1 MRKLLVI
8 PIVHNAA
15 DLGRLEHRLEQLKR
29 ATMPRE
35 RIEASRKQVVRFW
48 EELRVAIEAWQLDFA
63 KVVVY
68 QDALPFAP
76 ATHVGLEIK
85 IVKELAAVGSANHQL
100 LEWMHEHGARIL
112 GTESPELLVAEYSLV
127 RKQLGLSN
135 NPSLSQA
142 TPRSLKITAET
153 NCETTCETTDETT
166 DEATEI
172 AAQLADL
179 LNRRDQFIAARIDTT
194 LEQDQTGIIL
204 IGMLHSVEKW
214 LPDDIE
220 VDFPIGQPK
229 PTIVGQASN
238 LSAAT
243 S

>member
-1 MRKLLVI
+1 MRKLLII

-15 DLGRLEHRLEQLKR
+15 DLGRLEHRLEQIKR

-35 RIEASRKQVVRFW
+35 RIEASRKQVARFW
-48 EELRVAIEAWQLDFA
+48 EELRVAIESWQLDFS
-63 KVVVY
+63 KVLVF
-68 QDALPFAP
+68 QDALPLAP

-100 LEWMHEHGARIL
+100 LEWLHEHGASIL

-127 RKQLGLSN
+127 RKQLGMAE
-135 NPSLSQA
+135 NPSSNQE
-142 TPRSLKITAET
+142 TPRILETTAE
-153 NCETTCETTDETT
+153 
-166 DEATEI
+166 AAEI

-204 IGMLHSVEKW
+204 LGMLHHVEKW

-229 PTIVGQASN
+229 PTIVGQASS
-238 LSAAT
+238 LSAV

>member
-8 PIVHNAA
+8 PIVHTAA
-15 DLGRLEHRLEQLKR
+15 DLGRLEHRLEQLKQ

-35 RIEASRKQVVRFW
+35 RVEASRKQVARFW
-48 EELRVAIEAWQLDFA
+48 EELRVAIQSWQLDFS

-85 IVKELAAVGSANHQL
+85 IVRELAAVGSANHQL
-100 LEWMHEHGARIL
+100 LEWMHEQGASIL

-127 RKQLGLSN
+127 RKQLGMVDKLSLDQEK
-135 NPSLSQA
+135 LSK
-142 TPRSLKITAET
+142 PETAS
-153 NCETTCETTDETT
+153 
-166 DEATEI
+166 EI
-172 AAQLADL
+172 SEVEAQLADL

-204 IGMLHSVEKW
+204 IGLLHSVEKW

-220 VDFPIGQPK
+220 VDFPIGQPR
-229 PTIVGQASN
+229 PIMIEQVSRAASP
-238 LSAAT
+238 
-243 S
+243 

>member
-15 DLGRLEHRLEQLKR
+15 DLGRLEHRLEQIKR

-35 RIEASRKQVVRFW
+35 RIEASRKQVARFW
-48 EELRVAIEAWQLDFA
+48 EELRVAIESWQLDFS
-63 KVVVY
+63 KVLVF
-68 QDALPFAP
+68 QDALPLAP

-100 LEWMHEHGARIL
+100 LEWLHEHGASIL

-127 RKQLGLSN
+127 RKQLGLADNLSLDQET
-135 NPSLSQA
+135 PS
-142 TPRSLKITAET
+142 TKTTAEAA
-153 NCETTCETTDETT
+153 
-166 DEATEI
+166 EAADI

-204 IGMLHSVEKW
+204 IGMLHRVEKW

-220 VDFPIGQPK
+220 VDFPIGQPR
-229 PTIVGQASN
+229 PTIVGQASS
-238 LSAAT
+238 LS
-243 S
+243 SVSL

>member
-8 PIVHNAA
+8 PIVHTAA

-35 RIEASRKQVVRFW
+35 RVEASRKQVARFW
-48 EELRVAIEAWQLDFA
+48 EELRVAIESWQLDFS

-68 QDALPFAP
+68 QDALPLAP

-100 LEWMHEHGARIL
+100 LEWLHEHGASIL

-127 RKQLGLSN
+127 RKQLGMAE
-135 NPSLSQA
+135 NPSSNQEP
-142 TPRSLKITAET
+142 PRILETTAE
-153 NCETTCETTDETT
+153 
-166 DEATEI
+166 AAEI

-179 LNRRDQFIAARIDTT
+179 LNRRDQFIAARIDST
-194 LEQDQTGIIL
+194 LNLDQTGIIL
-204 IGMLHSVEKW
+204 IGMLHHVEKW

-229 PTIVGQASN
+229 PTIVGQASS
-238 LSAAT
+238 LSAV
-243 S
+243 SS

>member
-35 RIEASRKQVVRFW
+35 RVEASRKQVARFW
-48 EELRVAIEAWQLDFA
+48 EELKVAIDSWQLDFA
-63 KVVVY
+63 KLVVY

-76 ATHVGLEIK
+76 ETHAGLEIK
-85 IVKELAAVGSANHQL
+85 IVKELASVGSANHQL
-100 LEWMHEHGARIL
+100 LEWMHEHGARVL

-127 RKQLGLSN
+127 RKQLGMAEKAS
-135 NPSLSQA
+135 SDHA
-142 TPRSLKITAET
+142 TPTILESNTEAAE
-153 NCETTCETTDETT
+153 
-166 DEATEI
+166 I
-172 AAQLADL
+172 VAQLADL

-194 LEQDQTGIIL
+194 LNQDQTGIIL
-204 IGMLHSVEKW
+204 IGMLHTVEKW

-229 PTIVGQASN
+229 PIIVGQASS

>member
-1 MRKLLVI
+1 MRKLLII

-15 DLGRLEHRLEQLKR
+15 DLGRLEHRLEQIKR

-35 RIEASRKQVVRFW
+35 RIEASRKQVARFW
-48 EELRVAIEAWQLDFA
+48 EELRVAIESWQLDFS
-63 KVVVY
+63 KVVVF
-68 QDALPFAP
+68 QDALPLAP

-100 LEWMHEHGARIL
+100 LEWLHEHGASIL

-127 RKQLGLSN
+127 RKQLGLADNLSLDQET
-135 NPSLSQA
+135 PSTLE
-142 TPRSLKITAET
+142 TTAEAA
-153 NCETTCETTDETT
+153 ET
-166 DEATEI
+166 

-204 IGMLHSVEKW
+204 IGMLHRVEKW

-220 VDFPIGQPK
+220 LDFPIGQPR
-229 PTIVGQASN
+229 PTIVGQASS
-238 LSAAT
+238 LSAA
-243 S
+243 SL

>member
-35 RIEASRKQVVRFW
+35 RIEASRKQVARFW
-48 EELRVAIEAWQLDFA
+48 EELRVAIESWQLDYS

-68 QDALPFAP
+68 QDALPLAP

-100 LEWMHEHGARIL
+100 LEWMHENGASIL

-127 RKQLGLSN
+127 RKQLGMAD
-135 NPSLSQA
+135 NPSLDQE
-142 TPRSLKITAET
+142 TPGTL
-153 NCETTCETTDETT
+153 ETTVD
-166 DEATEI
+166 AAEI

-194 LEQDQTGIIL
+194 LKQDRTGIIL
-204 IGMLHSVEKW
+204 IGMLHRVEKW

-220 VDFPIGQPK
+220 VDFPIGQPR
-229 PTIVGQASN
+229 PTIIGQASS
-238 LSAAT
+238 LSAA
-243 S
+243 SS

>member
-35 RIEASRKQVVRFW
+35 RIEASRKQVARFW
-48 EELRVAIEAWQLDFA
+48 EELRVAIESWQLDYS

-68 QDALPFAP
+68 QDALPLAP

-100 LEWMHEHGARIL
+100 LEWMHENGASIL

-127 RKQLGLSN
+127 RKQLGMAD
-135 NPSLSQA
+135 NPSLDQE
-142 TPRSLKITAET
+142 TPGTL
-153 NCETTCETTDETT
+153 ETTVD
-166 DEATEI
+166 AAEI

-194 LEQDQTGIIL
+194 LEQDRTGIIL
-204 IGMLHSVEKW
+204 IGMLHRVEKW

-220 VDFPIGQPK
+220 VDFPIGQPR
-229 PTIVGQASN
+229 PTIIGQASS
-238 LSAAT
+238 LSAA
-243 S
+243 SS

>member
-35 RIEASRKQVVRFW
+35 RVEASRKQVARFW
-48 EELRVAIEAWQLDFA
+48 EELRVAIESWQLDHSKF
-63 KVVVY
+63 VVY
-68 QDALPFAP
+68 QDALPLAP

-85 IVKELAAVGSANHQL
+85 IVKELAAIGSANHQL
-100 LEWMHEHGARIL
+100 LEWMHEHGASIL
-112 GTESPELLVAEYSLV
+112 GTESPELLVAEYSLT
-127 RKQLGLSN
+127 RKQLGLSE
-135 NPSLSQA
+135 NPSTDQE
-142 TPRSLKITAET
+142 TPGTLVTTAE
-153 NCETTCETTDETT
+153 
-166 DEATEI
+166 AAEI

-194 LEQDQTGIIL
+194 LEQDQTGILL
-204 IGMLHSVEKW
+204 IGMLHRVEKW

-220 VDFPIGQPK
+220 VDFPIGQPR
-229 PTIVGQASN
+229 PIIIEQVS
-238 LSAAT
+238 SAAST
-243 S
+243 LIL

>member
-1 MRKLLVI
+1 MRKLLII

-15 DLGRLEHRLEQLKR
+15 DLGRLEHRLEQIKR

-35 RIEASRKQVVRFW
+35 RIEASRKQVARFW
-48 EELRVAIEAWQLDFA
+48 GELRVAIESWQLDFS
-63 KVVVY
+63 KVLVF
-68 QDALPFAP
+68 QDALPLAP

-100 LEWMHEHGARIL
+100 LEWLHEHGASIL

-127 RKQLGLSN
+127 RKQLGMAE
-135 NPSLSQA
+135 NPSSNQE
-142 TPRSLKITAET
+142 TPRILETTAE
-153 NCETTCETTDETT
+153 
-166 DEATEI
+166 AAEI

-204 IGMLHSVEKW
+204 LGMLHHVEKW

-229 PTIVGQASN
+229 PTIVGQASS
-238 LSAAT
+238 LSAV

>member
-15 DLGRLEHRLEQLKR
+15 DVGRLEHRLEQLKR

-35 RIEASRKQVVRFW
+35 RIEASRKQVTRFW
-48 EELRVAIEAWQLDFA
+48 EELRVAIESWQLDFS
-63 KVVVY
+63 KVVVF
-68 QDALPFAP
+68 QDALPLAP

-85 IVKELAAVGSANHQL
+85 IVKELATVGSANHQL
-100 LEWMHEHGARIL
+100 LEWMHEHGASIL

-127 RKQLGLSN
+127 RKQLGMAD
-135 NPSLSQA
+135 NPSSDQE
-142 TPRSLKITAET
+142 TPRNLETTAE
-153 NCETTCETTDETT
+153 
-166 DEATEI
+166 AAEI
-172 AAQLADL
+172 AVQLADL

-194 LEQDQTGIIL
+194 LKQDQTGILL
-204 IGMLHSVEKW
+204 IGMLHRVEKW

-220 VDFPIGQPK
+220 VDFPIGQPR
-229 PTIVGQASN
+229 PIIIEQASR

>member
-35 RIEASRKQVVRFW
+35 RIEASRKQVARFW

-76 ATHVGLEIK
+76 ATHVGIEIK

-100 LEWMHEHGARIL
+100 LEWMHENGARIL

-142 TPRSLKITAET
+142 TPSSLD
-153 NCETTCETTDETT
+153 NTDETT
-166 DEATEI
+166 TKATAEAAEI

-179 LNRRDQFIAARIDTT
+179 LNRRDQFIAARIDSS
-194 LEQDQTGIIL
+194 LKQDQTGILL

-214 LPDDIE
+214 LPEDIE

-229 PTIVGQASN
+229 PTIVGQASHF
-238 LSAAT
+238 SAAT
-243 S
+243 L

>member
-15 DLGRLEHRLEQLKR
+15 DLGRLEHRLERLKH

-35 RIEASRKQVVRFW
+35 RIEASRKQVARFW
-48 EELRVAIEAWQLDFA
+48 QELRVAIESWQLDFL

-76 ATHVGLEIK
+76 ATHAGLEIK

-100 LEWMHEHGARIL
+100 LEWMHVHGASIL
-112 GTESPELLVAEYSLV
+112 GTESPEMLVAEYSLV
-127 RKQLGLSN
+127 RKQLGLAES
-135 NPSLSQA
+135 PSSDQA
-142 TPRSLKITAET
+142 TPRNL
-153 NCETTCETTDETT
+153 ETTA
-166 DEATEI
+166 EATEI
-172 AAQLADL
+172 VAQLADL
-179 LNRRDQFIAARIDTT
+179 LNRRDQFIAARIDQT
-194 LEQDQTGIIL
+194 LEKNQTGIIL
-204 IGMLHSVEKW
+204 LGMLHNVEKW

-229 PTIVGQASN
+229 PTIVGQAASLSN
-238 LSAAT
+238 AT
-243 S
+243 L

>member
-8 PIVHNAA
+8 PIVHNAS

-35 RIEASRKQVVRFW
+35 RVEASRKQVARFW
-48 EELRVAIEAWQLDFA
+48 EELRVAMESWQLDFA
-63 KVVVY
+63 KLVVY

-76 ATHVGLEIK
+76 ASHAGLEIK

-100 LEWMHEHGARIL
+100 LEWMHEYGASIL

-127 RKQLGLSN
+127 RKQLGMAEKAS
-135 NPSLSQA
+135 SDHA
-142 TPRSLKITAET
+142 TPTILESNTEAAE
-153 NCETTCETTDETT
+153 
-166 DEATEI
+166 I
-172 AAQLADL
+172 VAQLADL

-194 LEQDQTGIIL
+194 LNQDQTGIIL
-204 IGMLHSVEKW
+204 IGMLHTVEKW

-220 VDFPIGQPK
+220 VDFPIGKPK
-229 PTIVGQASN
+229 PIIVGQASS

>member
-35 RIEASRKQVVRFW
+35 RVEASRKQVARFW
-48 EELRVAIEAWQLDFA
+48 EELRVAIESWQLDFT

-68 QDALPFAP
+68 QDALPLPP
-76 ATHVGLEIK
+76 ATHIGLEIK

-100 LEWMHEHGARIL
+100 LEWMNEHGASIL

-127 RKQLGLSN
+127 RKQLGMAENASSN
-135 NPSLSQA
+135 HES
-142 TPRSLKITAET
+142 PRTLEATAE
-153 NCETTCETTDETT
+153 
-166 DEATEI
+166 AVEI

-204 IGMLHSVEKW
+204 IGMLHTVEKW

-220 VDFPIGQPK
+220 VNFPIGQPK
-229 PTIVGQASN
+229 PTIVGQAAK

-243 S
+243 L

>member
-1 MRKLLVI
+1 MRKLLII

-15 DLGRLEHRLEQLKR
+15 DLGRLEHRLEQIKR

-35 RIEASRKQVVRFW
+35 RIEASRKQVARFW
-48 EELRVAIEAWQLDFA
+48 GELRVAIESWQLDFS
-63 KVVVY
+63 KVVVF
-68 QDALPFAP
+68 QDALPLAP

-100 LEWMHEHGARIL
+100 LEWLHEHGASIL

-127 RKQLGLSN
+127 RKQLGMAE
-135 NPSLSQA
+135 NPSSNQE
-142 TPRSLKITAET
+142 TPRILETTAE
-153 NCETTCETTDETT
+153 
-166 DEATEI
+166 AAEI

-204 IGMLHSVEKW
+204 IGMLHHVEKW

-229 PTIVGQASN
+229 PTIVGQASS
-238 LSAAT
+238 LSAV

>member
-15 DLGRLEHRLEQLKR
+15 DLGRLEHRLEQIKR

-35 RIEASRKQVVRFW
+35 RIEASRKQVARFW
-48 EELRVAIEAWQLDFA
+48 EELRVAIESWQLDFS
-63 KVVVY
+63 KVVVF
-68 QDALPFAP
+68 QDALPLAP

-85 IVKELAAVGSANHQL
+85 IVKELATVGSANHQL
-100 LEWMHEHGARIL
+100 LEWMHEHGASIL

-127 RKQLGLSN
+127 RKQLGMAD
-135 NPSLSQA
+135 NPSSDQE
-142 TPRSLKITAET
+142 TPRNLETTAE
-153 NCETTCETTDETT
+153 
-166 DEATEI
+166 AAEI
-172 AAQLADL
+172 AVQLADL

-194 LEQDQTGIIL
+194 LKQDQTGILL
-204 IGMLHSVEKW
+204 IGMLHRVEKW

-220 VDFPIGQPK
+220 VDFPIGQPR
-229 PTIVGQASN
+229 PIIIEQASR

>member
-1 MRKLLVI
+1 MRKLLII

-35 RIEASRKQVVRFW
+35 RVEASRKQVARFW
-48 EELRVAIEAWQLDFA
+48 EELRVAIESWQLDFA

-100 LEWMHEHGARIL
+100 LEWMHEHGATIL

-127 RKQLGLSN
+127 RKQLGLAE
-135 NPSLSQA
+135 NPSS
-142 TPRSLKITAET
+142 
-153 NCETTCETTDETT
+153 TCETPHHLATSA
-166 DEATEI
+166 EAAEI
-172 AAQLADL
+172 GAQLADL
-179 LNRRDQFIAARIDTT
+179 LNRRDQFITARIDAT
-194 LEQDQTGIIL
+194 LEQHQTGIIL
-204 IGMLHSVEKW
+204 LGMLHSVEKW

-229 PTIVGQASN
+229 PTIVGQASS
-238 LSAAT
+238 LSAV
-243 S
+243 SS

>member
-1 MRKLLVI
+1 MRKLLVL

-15 DLGRLEHRLEQLKR
+15 DLGRLEHRLEQIKCAR
-29 ATMPRE
+29 MPRE
-35 RIEASRKQVVRFW
+35 RIEASRKQVARFW
-48 EELRVAIEAWQLDFA
+48 EELRVAIESWQLNFS
-63 KVVVY
+63 KLVVY
-68 QDALPFAP
+68 QDALPLAP

-100 LEWMHEHGARIL
+100 LEWLHEHGASIL

-127 RKQLGLSN
+127 RKQLGMAE
-135 NPSLSQA
+135 NPSSDQE
-142 TPRSLKITAET
+142 TPRNLETTAE
-153 NCETTCETTDETT
+153 
-166 DEATEI
+166 AAEI
-172 AAQLADL
+172 AVQLADL

-194 LEQDQTGIIL
+194 LKQDQTGILL
-204 IGMLHSVEKW
+204 IGMLHRVEKW

-220 VDFPIGQPK
+220 VDFPIGQPR
-229 PTIVGQASN
+229 PIIIEQASR